1 MTEKCGLFTTFHA
14 KALPYLVLPVL
25 SAMLDAT
32 SWGLG
37 YSYPVPFLF
46 QQAARYSLVPLFQ
59 SESKRETILMSRGAF
74 CLRMLRR
81 EHFDVSNRWY
91 APTLRGRKSQNGGGC
106 NKVFGGVSLR
116 NLCKRVTKSTKWFR
130 GVS

>member
-1 MTEKCGLFTTFHA
+1 M
-14 KALPYLVLPVL
+14 
-25 SAMLDAT
+25 
-32 SWGLG
+32 
-37 YSYPVPFLF
+37 
-46 QQAARYSLVPLFQ
+46 PLFQ

-81 EHFDVSNRWY
+81 EYFDVSNRWY

-116 NLCKRVTKSTKWFR
+116 SHKINQM
-130 GVS
+130 VSGSLVESPNQVRSEGQA